1 MTHMTKQD
9 ILLEVRAPA
18 YPSIVK
24 VCIQG
29 FAKDI
34 QSILS
39 CSWHESESMQNIR
52 VRGCPIV
59 NAEPNLYLR
68 HTNLIISLMF
78 PF

>member
-1 MTHMTKQD
+1 
-9 ILLEVRAPA
+9 
-18 YPSIVK
+18 
-24 VCIQG
+24 
-29 FAKDI
+29 
-34 QSILS
+34 
-39 CSWHESESMQNIR
+39 MQNIR